1 MSEIKLF
8 EIIARVLNT
17 SIEKIDEQSNPK
29 TISRWD
35 SFSGYV
41 LLDEIESAFNI
52 SITLEE
58 ALEIENVGDFKKILK
73 EKGINFE

>member
-17 SIEKIDEQSNPK
+17 PIEEIDEQSNPK
-29 TISRWD
+29 IIPSWD
-35 SFSGYV
+35 SFSGYI
-41 LLDEIESAFNI
+41 LLDEIELAFNVN
-52 SITLEE
+52 ITLEE
-58 ALEIENVGDFKKILK
+58 ALKIENVGDFKKILK

>member
-1 MSEIKLF
+1 MLQP
-8 EIIARVLNT
+8 VLSPYRIPNVERIH
-17 SIEKIDEQSNPK
+17 SVSNPK
-29 TISRWD
+29 TIPSWD

-41 LLDEIESAFNI
+41 LLDEIESAFNV

-58 ALEIENVGDFKKILK
+58 VLEIKNVGDFKKILK

>member
-8 EIIARVLNT
+8 EIIARVLDT
-17 SIEKIDEQSNPK
+17 RIGEIDEQANPK
-29 TISRWD
+29 TIPNWD
-35 SFSGYV
+35 SFNGYV
-41 LLDEIESAFNI
+41 LLDEIELAFNV
-52 SITLEE
+52 SFTLEE

>member
-1 MSEIKLF
+1 MSENKLF
-8 EIIARVLNT
+8 EIIARVFDT
-17 SIEKIDEQSNPK
+17 PIKEIDEQSNPK
-29 TISRWD
+29 TIPSWD

-41 LLDEIESAFNI
+41 LLDEIESAFNV

-58 ALEIENVGDFKKILK
+58 VLEIKNVGDFKKILK